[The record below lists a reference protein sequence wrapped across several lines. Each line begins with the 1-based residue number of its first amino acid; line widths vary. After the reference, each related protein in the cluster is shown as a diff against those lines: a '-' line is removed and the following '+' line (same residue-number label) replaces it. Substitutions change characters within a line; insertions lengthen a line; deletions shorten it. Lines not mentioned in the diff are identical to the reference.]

1 MGAGHLL
8 IIDRLAY
15 PSPDGSGNL
24 AERRPVPGLRSGH
37 VQEAPA
43 RRSGRCQN
51 GGMADAVLT
60 EVDGGVAV
68 ITINR
73 PEARNAV
80 NGEVARGIAVA
91 VDEFDG
97 AGDVRVLIITGAGG
111 TFSAG
116 MDLKGFLAGDAPVV
130 PGRGFG
136 GIAERPPV
144 KPVIAAVEGYALAGG
159 FELALS
165 CDLIVASETAKFGL
179 PEVRRGLVAG
189 AGGLLRLPR
198 RVPYHLAMEIALT
211 GEHFSAGRLHAV
223 GLVSRLTPAGEA
235 VAGARELADRVAQ
248 GAPLALAATKRVIVE
263 SADWD
268 TGEAFARQGEVI
280 RPVFT
285 SADAREGAAAFAEK
299 RAPVWRGE

>member
-1 MGAGHLL
+1 M
-8 IIDRLAY
+8 
-15 PSPDGSGNL
+15 
-24 AERRPVPGLRSGH
+24 AE
-37 VQEAPA
+37 
-43 RRSGRCQN
+43 
-51 GGMADAVLT
+51 AVLT
-60 EVDGGVAV
+60 EVDGGIAV

-80 NGEVARGIAVA
+80 NGEVARGIAAA

-116 MDLKGFLAGDAPVV
+116 MDLKGFLAGDAPVAA
-130 PGRGFG
+130 GRGFG

-165 CDLIVASETAKFGL
+165 CDLIVASDTAKFGL

-211 GEHFSAGRLHAV
+211 GERFTAARLHQA
-223 GLVSRLTPAGEA
+223 GLVSRLTGAGQALAE
-235 VAGARELADRVAQ
+235 ARELAAQVAR

-268 TGEAFARQGEVI
+268 SGEAFARQGEVI

-285 SADAREGAAAFAEK
+285 SADAMEGAAAFAEK
-299 RAPVWRGE
+299 RAPVWRGA